1 MTAIADE
8 HGHILLRNRYE
19 YGVLVRQDYA
29 NGDVYDYAYLWS
41 PTRTHADKVRVTL
54 PDRSVREIW
63 VADAVPENLRTQ

>member
-41 PTRTHADKVRVTL
+41 PTRTLADKVRVTL

-63 VADAVPENLRTQ
+63 VADTVPGNLRTQ

>member
-1 MTAIADE
+1 MTAIANE
-8 HGHILLRNRYE
+8 HGHILLRNNE

-29 NGDVYDYAYLWS
+29 NGDVYEYACIWS

-54 PDRSVREIW
+54 PDCSVREIW